1 MKKRYICFSF
11 SNGYCGCDIQEFIA
25 FPSDYSDKNVSDY
38 GNDMLSDYADE
49 YKPFLDDE
57 DEVDYYYENYSFDWE
72 EVSKEEWEENG
83 GYDY

>member
-1 MKKRYICFSF
+1 
-11 SNGYCGCDIQEFIA
+11 
-25 FPSDYSDKNVSDY
+25 
-38 GNDMLSDYADE
+38 MLSDYADE

-57 DEVDYYYENYSFDWE
+57 DEVDYYYENCSFDWE